1 MFRIDTGRP
10 ILLYL
15 KLDVH
20 CSDVLRFRR
29 NRIEIVLPMSTRPQS
44 NLVYK
49 WHLKTQTQNWNVS
62 PTFLIVC
69 NSSLYQVYCEWRR
82 SPISD
87 MACQIQSAIALHTT
101 VLTEPIHYTHCTFY
115 TFNTFQNSRWRKVRK
130 TYQSAIY
137 MVYLAEWESTRNSVG
152 LTSAISE
159 DPLVQH
165 RTPFALFH
173 DIIIWQVWRKP
184 LLQRHSNLQICQ
196 LSVKYHCEKHCQG
209 YLWNTTVKILMAN
222 VMNTD
227 DKIDSDG
234 KIWWQTLVTKCNKY
248 WWHNMMSRCD
258 KGPNMMTKCNK
269 YWWQM

>member
-1 MFRIDTGRP
+1 MLRIDTGRP

-115 TFNTFQNSRWRKVRK
+115 TSTHFKTHGGEKFETHIWYIRVPYTWFTLHRKREQKKQCGSHICYIGGPISTTSYTVCSLPWYYNMTGLKK
-130 TYQSAIY
+130 T
-137 MVYLAEWESTRNSVG
+137 
-152 LTSAISE
+152 TSAKALKSPDLPTVCEI
-159 DPLVQH
+159 PLWK
-165 RTPFALFH
+165 TLSG
-173 DIIIWQVWRKP
+173 I
-184 LLQRHSNLQICQ
+184 
-196 LSVKYHCEKHCQG
+196 SVKYHCE
-209 YLWNTTVKILMAN
+209 
-222 VMNTD
+222 NTD
-227 DKIDSDG
+227 G
-234 KIWWQTLVTKCNKY
+234 K
-248 WWHNMMSRCD
+248 CD
-258 KGPNMMTKCNK
+258 E
-269 YWWQM
+269 YWWQNWFWW